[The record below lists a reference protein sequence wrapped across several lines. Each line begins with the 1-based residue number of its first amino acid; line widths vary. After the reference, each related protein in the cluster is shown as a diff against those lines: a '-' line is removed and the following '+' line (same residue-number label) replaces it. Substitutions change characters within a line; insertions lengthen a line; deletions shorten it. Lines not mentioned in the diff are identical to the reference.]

1 MKLTFLRHT
10 HCGFGDPDV
19 SLHNNYGPD
28 AVLGIEREGE

>member
-10 HCGFGDPDV
+10 HCFGDPDV